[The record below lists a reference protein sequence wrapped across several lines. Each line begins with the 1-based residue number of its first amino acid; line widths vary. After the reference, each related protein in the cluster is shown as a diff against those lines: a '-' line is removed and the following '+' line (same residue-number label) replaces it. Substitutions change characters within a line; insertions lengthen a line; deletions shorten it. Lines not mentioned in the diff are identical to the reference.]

1 MKHTFSLFVLAAATT
16 LFSSCKKE
24 AVPYNNINNP
34 DKISFDNLAIGQ
46 KSTYLELIG
55 EDYYNHSTENF
66 VYTDDTLS
74 LEIINQ
80 DANGFLVEE
89 RAHYT
94 GTVSNWL
101 EHEKDSV
108 YHYYFKV
115 ENDTL
120 KIKPKNNPYL
130 QSRIFGYHVGQ
141 TGLPLAE
148 YTNNT
153 IAIQGWLT
161 SVPYC
166 ECYHD
171 GYTTNYTLFDETYD
185 RLNVIVQDSPMAL
198 DGNGETYLWSK
209 EHGLVRFVTY
219 SWWTSTGHGWNL
231 LP

>member
-1 MKHTFSLFVLAAATT
+1 MKHTFFLFALAAIA

-24 AVPYNNINNP
+24 AVPYNNFNNP
-34 DKISFDNLAIGQ
+34 DKISFENMAVGQ
-46 KSTYLELIG
+46 KSKYLELTG
-55 EDYYNHSTENF
+55 EGYYSHNTDSF
-66 VYTDDTLS
+66 VYTDDSLS
-74 LEIINQ
+74 LEIISQ

-89 RAHYT
+89 RDHYT

-101 EHEKDSV
+101 EYEKDSV
-108 YHYYFKV
+108 YYYYFKV

-130 QSRIFGYHVGQ
+130 RSRIFGYHVGH

-148 YTNNT
+148 YTNNP
-153 IAIQGWLT
+153 IEIQGWLT

-171 GYTTNYTLFDETYD
+171 GYTKDFTLFDETYD

-209 EHGLVRFVTY
+209 QHGIVRFVTY
-219 SWWTSTGHGWNL
+219 SWWTQTGHGWNL